1 MAILTASQLQTRAT
15 LLARGLLGLV
25 LVWGATRVV
34 FHLLRSPAQCLPPQP
49 VPHSSIDPSSADS
62 QTLANEADTRTLRCE
77 AGYVIDGFQPLSSA
91 LMVCQNGGEGGV
103 WECSATVDDVD
114 EGASWVC
121 ADRPCVEV
129 SYCNP
134 LSDSVDTGCALPHAA

>member
-15 LLARGLLGLV
+15 VLARGLLGLV

-34 FHLLRSPAQCLPPQP
+34 LHLLRSPVQCLPPQP
-49 VPHSSIDPSSADS
+49 VPHSTIDPSNADS

-91 LMVCQNGGEGGV
+91 LMVCKNGVEGGE

-114 EGASWVC
+114 DEASWLC
-121 ADRPCVEV
+121 ADRACVEV
-129 SYCNP
+129 SYCDP
-134 LSDSVDTGCALPHAA
+134 LSDRVDTGCAFTHAA